1 MTSNFERHMK
11 RKLFATL
18 AAIAILFIA
27 RAACAAD
34 RMRLASIPLDM
45 PLDDSRALD
54 DQALEGL
61 YQGDYGTSMA
71 RNVGGY
77 LGNNVKSSGIV
88 DSPYS
93 HIDTVLKDGRKLQ
106 LWFSSADDGRVTF
119 GVRLETPY
127 IEKPSRDYKQA
138 IAELEAAWG
147 KPDLEFIPPDGKG
160 AQQVEVFVDRAM
172 PKERVGAV
180 MARLP
185 RAGSLNAQDVNHFWE
200 SDLRDYAR
208 ILGDEF
214 RGAIAIINNQNGKL
228 VGEQILLID
237 LVRAK
242 TVFNLSRSK

>member
-1 MTSNFERHMK
+1 MK

-18 AAIAILFIA
+18 GMIAVLIAA

-34 RMRLASIPLDM
+34 RMRLVSIPLDM
-45 PLDDSRALD
+45 PLDDSKALD

-71 RNVGGY
+71 HNVGGY
-77 LGNNVKSSGIV
+77 LGDNVKSSGIV

-106 LWFSSADDGRVTF
+106 LWFSSADDGRATF
-119 GVRLETPY
+119 GIRLETPY
-127 IEKPSRDYKQA
+127 IEKPTRDCKQA
-138 IAELEAAWG
+138 IAEIESAWG
-147 KPDLEFIPPDGKG
+147 KPDLEFTPPDGQG
-160 AQQVEVFVDRAM
+160 AQQIEVFVDRTM
-172 PKERVGAV
+172 PRDRVATV

-185 RAGSLNAQDVNHFWE
+185 RAGSLSPGDMNHFWE

-214 RGAIAIINNQNGKL
+214 RGAIAIVNNQKGKL

-237 LVRAK
+237 LIRAK
-242 TVFNLSRSK
+242 TVFNLSGSK